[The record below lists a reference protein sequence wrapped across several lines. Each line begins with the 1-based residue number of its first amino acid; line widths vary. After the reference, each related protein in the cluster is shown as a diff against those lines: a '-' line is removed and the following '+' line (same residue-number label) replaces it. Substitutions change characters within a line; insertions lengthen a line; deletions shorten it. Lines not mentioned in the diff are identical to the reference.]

1 MHQVIAREN
10 MAGNMSCFVHIK
22 CTYLG
27 QPFCHQQYSFRRKIC
42 IVFLFNHKFT
52 TPSEHACAYVR
63 LTPAYRR
70 TWLWLI
76 MYILFLQAMT
86 KTRGWHYW
94 VVTWC
99 YLRAPRSRWLPSRQG
114 RLLLLV
120 EVYEFHSVCIDV
132 LYLVHLCNVS
142 L

>member
-1 MHQVIAREN
+1 MR
-10 MAGNMSCFVHIK
+10 MFTFDAGLSSNVALAHPVCF
-22 CTYLG
+22 
-27 QPFCHQQYSFRRKIC
+27 
-42 IVFLFNHKFT
+42 
-52 TPSEHACAYVR
+52 
-63 LTPAYRR
+63 
-70 TWLWLI
+70 
-76 MYILFLQAMT
+76 FLQAMT

-99 YLRAPRSRWLPSRQG
+99 YIRAPRSRWLPSRQG